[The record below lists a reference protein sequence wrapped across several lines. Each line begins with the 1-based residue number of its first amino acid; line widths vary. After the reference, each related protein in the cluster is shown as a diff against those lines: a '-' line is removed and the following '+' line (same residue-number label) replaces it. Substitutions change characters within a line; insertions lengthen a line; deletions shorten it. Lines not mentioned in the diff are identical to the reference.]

1 VLTEGVWMFDAV
13 IFDWDGTLADTKK
26 AILAS
31 FHTALQEILQTD
43 VPDEFIER
51 RIGMGA
57 KDTFREILQEK
68 NIRFSDDLVKRL
80 LIVKIRVQVSYAKEM
95 KLFPGSRELLKA
107 LDGKVKVALAS
118 MNNSAVIDA
127 MLLAL
132 DVKKFFR
139 VVVTRD
145 EVSKSKPDPEIF
157 LKAAE
162 KLAVAPEKSVV
173 LEDSIF
179 GVEAAKAGK
188 MRCIAVLT
196 GFYSRQEL
204 SRAKPDL
211 VVSSLNE
218 KDSILEFILK

>member
-1 VLTEGVWMFDAV
+1 MFDAV